1 MNEAHQ
7 RGKIILS
14 GGRAGKHQDKVRRNA
29 TIFGK
34 RIRPTF
40 ELIKQVLIASLHK
53 ALKEIRWLWRN
64 IY

>member
-1 MNEAHQ
+1 MAGAHQ
-7 RGKIILS
+7 RGNMILS
-14 GGRAGKHQDKVRRNA
+14 GGRAGKYQDKVRRNA

-53 ALKEIRWLWRN
+53 ALKEIRCLWRN